1 MNKFSLYILIGF
13 IIAFNVNAEETL
25 HDAIVTEHHTW
36 TTGEVIKA
44 GLKEDMRIPYA
55 SATTSAYV
63 GSAWGHVYQNISL
76 SGSHSYNLTNSGNGI
91 ENFTAII
98 KLCTSR
104 NDCFYD
110 SRSYAIK
117 PGGSVSNSGSSYLS
131 VSFSTVG
138 SYGVVAETDITG
150 AYNSSSLS
158 RGYITIRK

>member
-1 MNKFSLYILIGF
+1 MNKFSLYILIGL
-13 IIAFNVNAEETL
+13 ILVFNVNAEEVL

-55 SATTSAYV
+55 SATTSAYA

-76 SGSHSYNLTNSGNGI
+76 SGSHSYNLTNSGNGT
-91 ENFTAII
+91 ESFTAIM

-110 SRSYAIK
+110 SRSYAVK
-117 PGGSVSNSGSSYLS
+117 PGGSIYNSGSSSLTA
-131 VSFSTVG
+131 SFSTAG
-138 SYGVVAETDITG
+138 NYGVIAETNITG
-150 AYNSSSLS
+150 AYNSNSLS
-158 RGYITIRK
+158 RGDITIQK